1 MKKTSPLRV
10 AFQASLPVMT
20 GYLVLGFGFGI
31 LMQKQGYPWWL
42 SGLMSLC
49 VYAGS
54 MQYAAVELLTGGAS
68 LLTAALMTL
77 MVNIRHLFYGVSMLE
92 PYQHTGKAKP
102 YLIFSLTDETFSL
115 VCSPA
120 LPEGVPFASYAFWV
134 SLLNQCY
141 WVAGT
146 LAGAWAGG
154 AIPFNTTGI
163 DFSMTALFVV
173 IFVEQWEKTK
183 EHRPALIGL
192 GLSLLCLLIFGAG
205 SFLIPAMVGIAL
217 ALLVLRGPLEGGA
230 KP

>member
-1 MKKTSPLRV
+1 MKKPSPLRH
-10 AFQASLPVMT
+10 AFRASLPVMT

-31 LMQKQGYPWWL
+31 LMQKQGYPWCL

-92 PYQHTGKAKP
+92 PYQHTGKARP

-120 LPEGVPFASYAFWV
+120 LPESMPFASYAFWV

-141 WVAGT
+141 WVVGT
-146 LAGAWAGG
+146 LAGAWAGDVL
-154 AIPFNTTGI
+154 PLNTTGI

-192 GLSLLCLLIFGAG
+192 GLSLMCLLLFGPS
-205 SFLIPAMVGIAL
+205 SFLIPSMVGIAL
-217 ALLVLRGPLEGGA
+217 ALLVLRGKLEGGA
-230 KP
+230 KS